1 MLSSAV
7 LFTTENNRGMGIH
20 AEMVSLVA
28 QLRSRRALVGDT
40 VVEIG
45 AQAVC
50 AASEAI
56 AAILEA
62 AWVQ

>member
-1 MLSSAV
+1 
-7 LFTTENNRGMGIH
+7 MGIH